1 MAIDA
6 LYKDYF
12 QKSKVFLYP
21 LLGMKRGS
29 VAAPRQC
36 YLSWGSSITPEDMK
50 LICVYTKRSDT
61 EYKKFES
68 QVLIKHKRIS
78 DYIELENDEVM
89 MTFDFSD
96 LSSDWQHFISGKYS
110 KIDLSLRRKIL
121 NHFDKYSGSYP
132 YLESFLFP
140 DKYFSLYATLL
151 GVDENMLREVGE
163 LCSPPDLEKET
174 LTAQVLDLENKK
186 ILG

>member
-21 LLGMKRGS
+21 LLGIKRGS

-36 YLSWGSSITPEDMK
+36 YLSWGKQISTEDMK
-50 LICVYTKRSDT
+50 LICVYTKRSDS

-68 QVLIKHKRIS
+68 NVLIKHKRIV
-78 DYIELENDEVM
+78 DYIEIENDEII

-96 LSSDWQHFISGKYS
+96 IKDDWQNFINGKYS
-110 KIDLSLRRKIL
+110 RIDMDLRRRIL
-121 NHFDKYSGSYP
+121 SHFDKYSGSYP

-140 DKYFSLYATLL
+140 SKYFSLYSTLL
-151 GVDENMLREVGE
+151 GVDEQLLREVGE
-163 LCSPPDLEKET
+163 LCSPPDLDKEN
-174 LTAQVLDLENKK
+174 LVADVLDLQNKK

>member
-21 LLGMKRGS
+21 LLGIKRGS
-29 VAAPRQC
+29 IAAPRQC
-36 YLSWGSSITPEDMK
+36 YLSWNNTISTEDMK
-50 LICVYTKRSDT
+50 LICVYTKRSDS

-68 QVLIKHKRIS
+68 NILIKHKRIV
-78 DYIELENDEVM
+78 DYIEIENDEII

-96 LSSDWQHFISGKYS
+96 IKDDWQKFINGKYS
-110 KIDLSLRRKIL
+110 KIDTDLRRKIL
-121 NHFDKYSGSYP
+121 THFDKYSGSYP

-140 DKYFSLYATLL
+140 NKYFSLYSTLL
-151 GVDENMLREVGE
+151 GVDEQLLREVGE
-163 LCSPPDLEKET
+163 LCSPPDLEKEN
-174 LTAQVLDLENKK
+174 LIAKVLDLQNKK